1 MRSPKKIAAISR
13 QLATKA
19 SEDFHQLLRSLVPE
33 SDLPESLEI
42 MFTSSQT
49 GEGVSTV
56 AISFGHFLAESH
68 SHEKTAL
75 VEANF
80 RRPCFQ
86 RLFGLPQS
94 PSLHSVLNK
103 EATLEEAC
111 FKLGSDS
118 LVVVPAGPTK
128 WAQDTLS
135 TEGMAKELEKLLVQL
150 KSSYKFIIV
159 DTPPVIP
166 YADATILAGF
176 MDCVVLVVE
185 ANQTRAEVVDN
196 ACERLKLSK
205 ANIFGTIL
213 NKRQFH
219 IPGWIY
225 KFL

>member
-1 MRSPKKIAAISR
+1 MRSSKKIAAISR

-19 SEDFHQLLRSLVPE
+19 SEDFHQLLRSIAPE
-33 SDLPESLEI
+33 SDSTESLEI
-42 MFTSSQT
+42 MFTSSQS

-56 AISFGHFLAESH
+56 AISFAHFLSESH
-68 SHEKTAL
+68 SQDRTVL

-80 RRPCFQ
+80 RQPCYQ
-86 RLFGLPQS
+86 ELFGLPAS
-94 PSLHSVLNK
+94 PCLHSVLNK

-135 TEGMAKELEKLLVQL
+135 TEGMAKELEKLLSQL

-176 MDCVVLVVE
+176 MECVALVVE

-196 ACERLKLSK
+196 ACKRLKLGK

-225 KFL
+225 RYL